1 VLAKNDGNSP
11 FLISRRSQW
20 EVVQDLASNAG
31 RYIWGG
37 AVLALLSL
45 AILLAAVA
53 RLTGG

>member
-53 RLTGG
+53 RLTVG